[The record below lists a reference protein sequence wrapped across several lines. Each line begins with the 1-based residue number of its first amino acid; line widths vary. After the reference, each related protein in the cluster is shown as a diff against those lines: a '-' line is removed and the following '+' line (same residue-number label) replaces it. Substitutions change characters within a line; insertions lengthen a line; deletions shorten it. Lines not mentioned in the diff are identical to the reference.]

1 MGFSFRLLR
10 AAAALAI
17 AALLCLADA
26 SRRAP
31 LVPAQA
37 AQVTLAQSEGAVPS
51 AGQTALTGGHW
62 ERTGKG
68 HIPMPQSVPAA
79 HASAL
84 LAMPATH
91 PSALL
96 AFWFAG
102 DRESAPNVQIAMS
115 ALDRA
120 SGSWSPA
127 RMVVDRWEMGTQL
140 GFGIRRLGNPVAWL
154 DGQGQVHLFVVA
166 TGLGGWAAGRV
177 VHLRQAAPTLQ
188 APWAWEAV
196 AVLPL
201 SWLWNT
207 SYLVRTAPLPLA
219 DGGLVLPAY
228 FELARKYPVAL
239 RLDAQ
244 GALRASAPMS
254 TQGQMLQ
261 PALLALDQREWL
273 AFMRDSGPAGR
284 IRVARTRDAGVRWSD
299 AEDLPLDNPNASVA
313 TLTVGGQHL
322 LVYNPQKSGRDRLR
336 MASSLDGTLWGSMVE
351 LENGPPGSEY
361 SYPAMAMVDG
371 EVWVSYTDQRQSIT
385 WQRFALVSQAWAAP
399 DKGRP

>member
-1 MGFSFRLLR
+1 MRFSSRLLR
-10 AAAALAI
+10 AAVALAI

-26 SRRAP
+26 SRHAQ
-31 LVPAQA
+31 LVPARA
-37 AQVTLAQSEGAVPS
+37 AQVSPAQEAGAIRSP
-51 AGQTALTGGHW
+51 GQAAVASGHW
-62 ERTGKG
+62 ERTGQG
-68 HIPMPQSVPAA
+68 HIPMPQDVPAA

-84 LAMPATH
+84 LALPAAH

-127 RMVVDRWEMGTQL
+127 RMVVDRWEMGAQL
-140 GFGIRRLGNPVAWL
+140 GFGIRRIGNPVAWL

-177 VHLRQAAPTLQ
+177 VHLRQTTPKPET
-188 APWAWEAV
+188 PWAWEAV

-207 SYLVRTAPLPLA
+207 SYLVRTAPVSLT

-244 GALRASAPMS
+244 GALRGMAPIS

-261 PALLALDQREWL
+261 PALLAIGERDWL

-284 IRVARTRDAGVRWSD
+284 IRVARTRDGGVQWSD
-299 AEDLPLDNPNASVA
+299 AEDLLLDNPDASVA
-313 TLTVGGQHL
+313 TLTAGGQQL
-322 LVYNPQKSGRDRLR
+322 LVYNPQKSGRNHLR
-336 MASSLDGTLWGSMVE
+336 MASSADGSLWSSTVE
-351 LENGPPGSEY
+351 LENGPPGREY

-371 EVWVSYTDQRQSIT
+371 QLWVSYTDQRQSIA
-385 WQRFALVSQAWAAP
+385 WQRFAWVAQAGAATG
-399 DKGRP
+399 KGSP

>member
-1 MGFSFRLLR
+1 MRFPPRLLR
-10 AAAALAI
+10 AALALAI
-17 AALLCLADA
+17 AALLCLVDAGRRAQLVSAQAVQMAPAHGVDA
-26 SRRAP
+26 SP
-31 LVPAQA
+31 SPGQA
-37 AQVTLAQSEGAVPS
+37 ALA
-51 AGQTALTGGHW
+51 GGRW
-62 ERTGKG
+62 ERTGQG
-68 HIPMPQSVPAA
+68 HIPMPQGVPAA

-84 LAMPATH
+84 LAMPAAH

-127 RMVVDRWEMGTQL
+127 RMVVDRWEMGAQL

-177 VHLRQAAPTLQ
+177 VHLRQAAPTPD
-188 APWAWEAV
+188 APWAWDAV

-244 GALRASAPMS
+244 GALRAMVPMS

-284 IRVARTRDAGVRWSD
+284 IRVARTRDGGVQWSD

-313 TLTVGGQHL
+313 TLRAGGQHL

-336 MASSLDGTLWGSMVE
+336 MASSADAGLWSSMVD
-351 LENGPPGSEY
+351 LENGPPGHEY

-371 EVWVSYTDQRQSIT
+371 QVWVSYTDQRQSIA
-385 WQRFALVSQAWAAP
+385 WQRFAWVSQAWAAP

>member
-1 MGFSFRLLR
+1 MRFPPRLLR
-10 AAAALAI
+10 AALALAI
-17 AALLCLADA
+17 AALLCLVDA
-26 SRRAP
+26 GRRAQ

-37 AQVTLAQSEGAVPS
+37 VQMAPAHGVDASPS
-51 AGQTALTGGHW
+51 PGQAAPAGGRW
-62 ERTGKG
+62 ERTGQG
-68 HIPMPQSVPAA
+68 HIPMPQGVPAA

-84 LAMPATH
+84 LAMPAAH

-127 RMVVDRWEMGTQL
+127 RMVVDRWEMGAQL

-177 VHLRQAAPTLQ
+177 VHLRQAAPTPD
-188 APWAWEAV
+188 APWAWDAV

-244 GALRASAPMS
+244 GALRAMAPMS

-261 PALLALDQREWL
+261 PALLALDRREWL
-273 AFMRDSGPAGR
+273 ALMRDSGPAGR
-284 IRVARTRDAGVRWSD
+284 IRVARTRDGGVQWSD
-299 AEDLPLDNPNASVA
+299 AQDLPLDNPNASVA
-313 TLTVGGQHL
+313 ALTAGGQHL
-322 LVYNPQKSGRDRLR
+322 LVYNPQKSSRDRLR
-336 MASSLDGTLWGSMVE
+336 MASSADAGRWSTMVD
-351 LENGPPGSEY
+351 LENGPPGHEY

-371 EVWVSYTDQRQSIT
+371 QVWVSYTDQRQSIA
-385 WQRFALVSQAWAAP
+385 WQRFAWVPQPGAAP

>member
-1 MGFSFRLLR
+1 MRFPPRLLR
-10 AAAALAI
+10 AALALAI
-17 AALLCLADA
+17 AALLCLVDA
-26 SRRAP
+26 GRRAQ

-37 AQVTLAQSEGAVPS
+37 VQMAPAHGVDASPS
-51 AGQTALTGGHW
+51 PGQAAPAGGRW
-62 ERTGKG
+62 ERTGQG
-68 HIPMPQSVPAA
+68 HIPMPQGVPAA

-84 LAMPATH
+84 LAMPAAH

-127 RMVVDRWEMGTQL
+127 RMVVDRWEMGAQL

-177 VHLRQAAPTLQ
+177 VHLRQAAPTPE
-188 APWAWEAV
+188 APWAWDAV

-244 GALRASAPMS
+244 GALRAMAPMS
-254 TQGQMLQ
+254 TQGQLLQ
-261 PALLALDQREWL
+261 PALLALDRREWL
-273 AFMRDSGPAGR
+273 ALMRDSGPAGR
-284 IRVARTRDAGVRWSD
+284 IRVARTRDGGVQWSD
-299 AEDLPLDNPNASVA
+299 AQDLPLDNPNASVA
-313 TLTVGGQHL
+313 TLTAGGQHL
-322 LVYNPQKSGRDRLR
+322 LVYNPQKSSRDRLR
-336 MASSLDGTLWGSMVE
+336 MASSADAGRWSTMVD
-351 LENGPPGSEY
+351 LENGPPGHEY

-371 EVWVSYTDQRQSIT
+371 QVWVSYTDQRQSIA
-385 WQRFALVSQAWAAP
+385 WQRFAWVPQPGAAP